1 MDNGRYIWCR
11 NCGAIHHVSPF
22 DHSPAYHVRAGEVQE
37 KPIDDWRD
45 FMNRHAGHRLEA
57 LQSTGATVFPRG
69 SAYDPMNVG
78 YVQVTN
84 GKQTILLRRS
94 RPSIEEPLAYEI
106 VDGSLLR
113 TEMRL
118 EIQSD
123 VIRKE
128 MQRHCSWAPSMLL
141 TDEQINLFIA
151 MFGEVIQ
158 SLDPETL
165 SNGEYS
171 DSDDQTS
178 YCELPLSVIDELME
192 ICGGCYSPSQLTAL
206 RQFAEGHRDA
216 SDVMALIK
224 RSTIV
229 FSPSV

>member
-22 DHSPAYHVRAGEVQE
+22 DRSPVYHAGAGEVQE
-37 KPIDDWRD
+37 KPADDWRD
-45 FMNRHAGHRLEA
+45 FMDRHAGHRLEP
-57 LQSTGATVFPRG
+57 LQSTGNTVFPCG
-69 SAYDPMNVG
+69 SAHDPMNVG

-84 GKQTILLRRS
+84 GKQTVLLRRS
-94 RPSIEEPLAYEI
+94 RSSIEQPLVYEI
-106 VDGSLLR
+106 VEGSLLR

-123 VIRKE
+123 AIRKE
-128 MQRHCSWAPSMLL
+128 MRRFSWPPSMPL
-141 TDEQINLFIA
+141 TEEQINFFIGLF
-151 MFGEVIQ
+151 GQVIQ

-165 SNGEYS
+165 STDEYS

-192 ICGGCYSPSQLTAL
+192 KCGAYYSPNQLTAL
-206 RQFAEGHRDA
+206 RQFAEGHHDA
-216 SDVMALIK
+216 SDVMAPIK
-224 RSTIV
+224 RSTITV
-229 FSPSV
+229 SKSA